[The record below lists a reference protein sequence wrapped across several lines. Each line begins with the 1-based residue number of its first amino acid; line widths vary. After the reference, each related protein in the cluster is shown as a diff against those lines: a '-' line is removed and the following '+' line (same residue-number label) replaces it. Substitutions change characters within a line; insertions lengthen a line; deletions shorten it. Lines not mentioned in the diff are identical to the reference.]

1 MRYAD
6 HMAAKKKRAASRRIK
21 QVRVDRL
28 VPYANNPVKH
38 SKKQI
43 ELLAKSIDEFG
54 WTVPII
60 VDQKNSVIA
69 GHARLLA
76 AEHLG
81 MAKVPVMVITDMTK
95 AQVRAYRIA
104 DNRLAQLAPW
114 LDDMLAIEFK
124 ALDAAG
130 FDLDLTGFGIDV
142 QTQFLGTPEVD
153 DDVPEPPKH
162 RKTRPGDLYLLD
174 DHRLL
179 CGDATNAE
187 DVRRLLGKATPH
199 LMVTDPPYGVDYDA
213 KWRVGA
219 GLNAEHGPAHGRVAN
234 DQNAD
239 WREAWALFPGD
250 VAYVW
255 HASLNT
261 PIFAES
267 LVSSGFDIRSMI
279 IWVKSRIVIGQGH
292 YHWQHEPCWY
302 AVRKGKRGHWNGS
315 RKQSTVWDIDKP
327 IKSETGHSTQKPVEC
342 MARPMRNNSKTGDI
356 VYDPFMGSG
365 TSIIAAETNGRISY
379 GLEIDPG
386 YCDVA
391 VARWEQLTGRK
402 ARKHGAKEKAKAA

>member
-1 MRYAD
+1 MKKLT
-6 HMAAKKKRAASRRIK
+6 AKQQRATLRRIK
-21 QVRVDRL
+21 QVPIGRL
-28 VPYANNPVKH
+28 VPYKNNPVKH

-43 ELLAKSIDEFG
+43 ELLSRSIDEFG

-60 VDQKNSVIA
+60 VDQKNTVIA

-76 AEHLG
+76 AEHVG
-81 MAKVPVMVITDMTK
+81 MKTVPVIVISDLTK
-95 AQVRAYRIA
+95 DQVRAYRIA

-114 LDDMLAIEFK
+114 LDDMLAVEFK
-124 ALDAAG
+124 ALDEAG

-142 QTQFLGTPEVD
+142 QTQFLGQPAVD
-153 DDVPEPPKH
+153 DDVREPPKH
-162 RKTRPGDLYLLD
+162 PKTKPGDLYLLG

-179 CGDATNAE
+179 CGDATNE
-187 DVRRLLGKATPH
+187 KDVKRLLGKSTPH
-199 LMVTDPPYGVDYDA
+199 LMVTDPPYGVEYDA
-213 KWRVGA
+213 DWRNKALRKNGKPNGGRAV
-219 GLNAEHGPAHGRVAN
+219 GRVSN

-239 WREAWALFPGD
+239 WREAWALFSGD

-255 HASLNT
+255 HAGVAAGT
-261 PIFAES
+261 VAES
-267 LVSSGFDIRSMI
+267 LVVNGFELRVQIM
-279 IWVKSRIVIGQGH
+279 WAKNNIVIGRGH

-302 AVRKGKRGHWNGS
+302 VVRGRSHWNGS

-342 MARPMRNNSKTGDI
+342 MARPMRNNSKKGDI

-365 TSIIAAETNGRISY
+365 TSIVAAETNDRISY

-402 ARKHGAKEKAKAA
+402 ARRHGVK